1 MSKTITSRDLN
12 QNVSA
17 AKRAAEAEP
26 VIITDR
32 GRPSLVLMSI
42 EHYRRLS
49 GERGSIVEMLAMV
62 EDVEF
67 EPARLRSGEL
77 RVPDLT

>member
-1 MSKTITSRDLN
+1 VSKTITSRDLN